1 MLATGTW
8 LALYAV
14 LCCAVCCSEEVAA
27 LTKAVQ
33 EHGMA
38 LVVFAEW

>member
-1 MLATGTW
+1 MLCC
-8 LALYAV
+8 AV
-14 LCCAVCCSEEVAA
+14 LCVCCSEEVAA